1 MKGLKM
7 NKISTERTYEIIRSP
22 LVSEKSTYISQFN
35 YYVFKV
41 SPNSS
46 KSEIKNAVESIFK
59 VEVKSVNT
67 LNQKGKK
74 KRFRGKVGVRAAIKK
89 AFVKLAEG
97 QTIDTTVEVK

>member
-1 MKGLKM
+1 MKGLRM
-7 NKISTERTYEIIRSP
+7 NKTSTERIYEIIRSP
-22 LVSEKSTYISQFN
+22 LISEKSTFISQFN

-41 SPNSS
+41 SPNSN
-46 KSEIKNAVESIFK
+46 KKEIKNAVENIFK

-74 KRFRGKVGVRAAIKK
+74 KRFRGKVGFRAGTKK